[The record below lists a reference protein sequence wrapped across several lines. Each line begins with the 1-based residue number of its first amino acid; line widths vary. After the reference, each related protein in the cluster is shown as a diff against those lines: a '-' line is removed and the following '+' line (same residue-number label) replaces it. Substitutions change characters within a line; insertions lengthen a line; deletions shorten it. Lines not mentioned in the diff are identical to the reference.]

1 LAKSSIKSFLK
12 QQEKLQIAFPMITR
26 RRRTRSGNKEDT
38 PTNFESGY
46 GYPISNGDTFAD
58 DSNSHLFD
66 SFEMTCRDR
75 TGEFVSA
82 FKSLQSRQSNG
93 YSPNHRYGQ
102 DDRLIKPAS
111 QFTLLSRRIGKDIS
125 NTFNKLEKL
134 AILAKRKSLFDDKP
148 IEIQELTYIIK
159 QDITSL
165 NKQISQLQQFVGQ
178 GDSQKSKNVQTHSH
192 TVVISLQSKLA
203 YMSKDFKNVLEVRTE
218 NMKQQKSRREQFS
231 QGSVAESLPA
241 AAMNSNSLLNKD
253 SNFAPHVQHSDS
265 IALDMTAF
273 QGNQAQSMIE
283 EKDEYIKS
291 RATAMESIE
300 QTIVEL
306 GGIFQQLA
314 HLVSEQ
320 EEQIKR
326 IDMNV
331 EDTEMNVEAAH
342 SELLKY
348 FQSISSNRWLII
360 NIFFVLIVFFIA
372 FVVFMV

>member
-1 LAKSSIKSFLK
+1 
-12 QQEKLQIAFPMITR
+12 MITR

-58 DSNSHLFD
+58 DSNSPLFD

-253 SNFAPHVQHSDS
+253 SNFAPHVQNSDS

-360 NIFFVLIVFFIA
+360 KIFFVLIVFFIA

>member
-1 LAKSSIKSFLK
+1 MPS
-12 QQEKLQIAFPMITR
+12 PMITR

-38 PTNFESGY
+38 TTNFESGY
-46 GYPISNGDTFAD
+46 GYPISNGDTFTD
-58 DSNSHLFD
+58 ESSSPLLD

-75 TGEFVSA
+75 TGEFISA

-93 YSPNHRYGQ
+93 YGPNHRYGQ
-102 DDRLIKPAS
+102 DDRIVKPAS
-111 QFTLLSRRIGKDIS
+111 QFTLLSKRIGKDIS
-125 NTFNKLEKL
+125 NTFSKLEKL

-241 AAMNSNSLLNKD
+241 TAMVGNSLLNKD
-253 SNFAPHVQHSDS
+253 NSYVPHVQNSDS
-265 IALDMTAF
+265 VALDMTAF
-273 QGNQAQSMIE
+273 QGNQAQSMIQE
-283 EKDEYIKS
+283 NDEYIKT

-331 EDTEMNVEAAH
+331 EDTELNVEAAH
-342 SELLKY
+342 GELLKY

-360 NIFFVLIVFFIA
+360 KIFFVLIVFFIT